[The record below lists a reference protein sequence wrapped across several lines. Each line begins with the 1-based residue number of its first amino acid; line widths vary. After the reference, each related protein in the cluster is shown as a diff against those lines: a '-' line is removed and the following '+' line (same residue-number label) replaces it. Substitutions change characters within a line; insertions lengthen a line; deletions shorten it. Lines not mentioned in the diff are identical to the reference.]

1 MGLGEF
7 FVFQVEKWV
16 ETSELCFLMQPRREI
31 SDRGVMRV
39 CQLAVAN
46 LPETGFQLAGR
57 KCCLPAALM
66 DLKGIAAN

>member
-1 MGLGEF
+1 
-7 FVFQVEKWV
+7 
-16 ETSELCFLMQPRREI
+16 
-31 SDRGVMRV
+31 MRV

-66 DLKGIAAN
+66 DLKGIAAKRSGTKTENKNKAEKSPGGPGGT